1 MTLEHCRKDA
11 KALVRAVRAGDPDT
25 IARAR
30 DVTAYRDRF
39 QLSDAQ
45 HVVAVERGYRTWPE
59 LKHALETAEVE
70 RSERL
75 IDSGLEYVPGDPVLV
90 KVVRRGRRYLVT
102 DDAAAVARA
111 GQPPGWRGAAER
123 ALAEDA
129 LNLSRGGAVFVPAIE
144 GRVSIESLVTR
155 VARLS
160 LAVYQEILDL
170 D

>member
-11 KALVRAVRAGDPDT
+11 KALVRAVRAGDPDA

-30 DVTAYRDRF
+30 DVTAYRNRF

-59 LKHALETAEVE
+59 LKHALEARTE
-70 RSERL
+70 RF
-75 IDSGLEYVPGDPVLV
+75 IDSGLEYLPGDPVLV
-90 KVVRRGRRYLVT
+90 KVVQRGTRYLIS
-102 DDAAAVARA
+102 DDGAAVARA
-111 GQPPGWRGAAER
+111 GRPPGWREAAER
-123 ALAEDA
+123 GMAEDP
-129 LNLSRGGAVFVPAIE
+129 LNLSRGGAVFVPAIG
-144 GRVSIESLVTR
+144 GRFPLESLVAR

>member
-11 KALVRAVRAGDPDT
+11 KALVRAVRAGDPDA

-30 DVTAYRDRF
+30 DVTAYRNRL

-59 LKHALETAEVE
+59 LKRALEARTE
-70 RSERL
+70 RFV
-75 IDSGLEYVPGDPVLV
+75 DSGLEYMPGDPVLV
-90 KVVRRGRRYLVT
+90 KVVQRGTRYLIS
-102 DDAAAVARA
+102 DDGAAVARA
-111 GQPPGWRGAAER
+111 GRPPGWRAAAER
-123 ALAEDA
+123 GMAEDC
-129 LNLSRGGAVFVPAIE
+129 LNLSRNGAVFVPAIG
-144 GRVSIESLVTR
+144 GRIPIDSLIAR

-160 LAVYQEILDL
+160 LAVYQEILEL